1 MPLVIETYLGEV
13 FEDTSWEG
21 LVKQLRLTN
30 FSQPDSK
37 AELMERVAWRIQQ
50 WQAESIQFGSYE
62 DFIRELARV
71 GFLEITRD
79 EISHES

>member
-1 MPLVIETYLGEV
+1 MPLAIKTYLGEV
-13 FEDTSWEG
+13 FEDVTWEG
-21 LVKQLRLTN
+21 LVRQLRLTN

-50 WQAESIQFGSYE
+50 WQGESIRFGTYE

-71 GFLEITRD
+71 GFLYIT
-79 EISHES
+79 EEP